1 MSKEQN
7 LRYAREVVG
16 RDPLASFLG
25 IQVEEVEEYRAV
37 VSLLPQNHHLNAGER
52 VHGGTIYA
60 LVDQAAAVAANSGSN
75 RAWLFE
81 GKVNFLA
88 GAKPGVKLVAE
99 ARALDQRR
107 RLSLWEVRV
116 TSGGET
122 VAVGQ
127 VMSYNKPRGE

>member
-1 MSKEQN
+1 MSKEHN

-16 RDPLASFLG
+16 RDPWAAFLG
-25 IQVEEVEEYRAV
+25 IQVEEVEEFRAV
-37 VSLLPQNHHLNAGER
+37 VSLMPQEHHLNAGQR

-60 LVDQAAAVAANSGSN
+60 LVDQAAAVAANSGAN
-75 RAWLFE
+75 RAWTIE

-88 GAKPGVKLVAE
+88 GAQPGVKLVAE
-99 ARALDQRR
+99 ARTLDQKR

-122 VAVGQ
+122 VAVAQ